1 MKYISFALI
10 FLLCGVSGAEVIIR
24 KADGAKEYAKWK
36 CTKNG
41 FVAYSD
47 QERDQYIAK
56 VSKGSAPLTTSDF
69 DSISPTKEERD
80 EDSVKSKSLDEVIK
94 DLVRRI
100 ETLEAK

>member
-1 MKYISFALI
+1 MKYLSFALI

-24 KADGAKEYAKWK
+24 KTDGAKEYAKWK

-41 FVAYSD
+41 FIAYTD
-47 QERDQYIAK
+47 QERDQYISK

-69 DSISPTKEERD
+69 DSISPSKEERD
-80 EDSVKSKSLDEVIK
+80 DDAVKSKSLDEVIK